1 MTTLKEWSAAHRAW
15 IDEFVLTLRLAGA
28 GPAQIADLLA
38 DAHEKSDERGQG
50 PEPTFGDPV
59 GYAASL
65 GYRVPSRDSSAM
77 LRVALPVVVQVLLL
91 MIGSYAVRDWIL
103 GHDVVINLATLICW
117 VVMAAIVFVVMATSA
132 WGSTAI
138 YRVGVFAAVF
148 GVAII
153 AGAAGV
159 VLSRREDLPVVFT
172 GTPVLL
178 AVVSL
183 AGVLG
188 IAVFSTVK
196 LVRASTPRR
205 AWALLFWLVPVFMAF
220 DAGYTALVG

>member
-1 MTTLKEWSAAHRAW
+1 M
-15 IDEFVLTLRLAGA
+15 
-28 GPAQIADLLA
+28 
-38 DAHEKSDERGQG
+38 
-50 PEPTFGDPV
+50 
-59 GYAASL
+59 
-65 GYRVPSRDSSAM
+65 
-77 LRVALPVVVQVLLL
+77 
-91 MIGSYAVRDWIL
+91 
-103 GHDVVINLATLICW
+103 
-117 VVMAAIVFVVMATSA
+117 
-132 WGSTAI
+132 
-138 YRVGVFAAVF
+138 GVFAAVF

-196 LVRASTPRR
+196 LVGASTPRR